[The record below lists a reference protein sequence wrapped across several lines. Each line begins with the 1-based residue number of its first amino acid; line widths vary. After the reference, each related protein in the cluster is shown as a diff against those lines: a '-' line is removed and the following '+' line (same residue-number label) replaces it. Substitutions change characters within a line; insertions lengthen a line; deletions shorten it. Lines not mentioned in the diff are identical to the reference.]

1 MKLKNILLAVENI
14 EDSKV
19 FYRKLFGLRTVV
31 ELEGQVILTEGLVL
45 QERRIWNELLGKENG
60 VPGELSELYFEE
72 TDFDAFLQKLEQFP
86 EPVRCLHSFRESD
99 GGERLIRLYDPDGH
113 LIEVRERKRR

>member
-19 FYRKLFGLRTVV
+19 FYRELFGLRPMV
-31 ELEGQVILTEGLVL
+31 ELEGKVILTEGLVL

-86 EPVRCLHSFRESD
+86 KSVRCLHSFREND